1 MTGKLKFNPENIEV
15 RHEDGTTVLSIAP
28 DGTITH
34 TVVGAFPRGVK
45 GLHPREVISRAIAT
59 MQGCLL
65 TCAESVKVVD
75 RKMRERDFSDTEPPK
90 ELS

>member
-1 MTGKLKFNPENIEV
+1 MDGKLKFNPENIEV

-34 TVVGAFPRGVK
+34 TVAGAFPGGVK
-45 GLHPREVISRAIAT
+45 DLNPGEVISRAIAT

-65 TCAESVKVVD
+65 ACAESVKVVD
-75 RKMRERDFSDTEPPK
+75 RKMRERDFSDAEPPR
-90 ELS
+90 EFS